1 MRLLTRIAS
10 GIVGIV
16 TGLVIAD
23 ALLTGV
29 SFTAVGLVEA
39 ALVYWVIHIVV
50 TIVAFRALV
59 REPSITRL
67 LVLPLVV
74 SVASLAISARFV
86 DGMEI
91 EGGSTY
97 LWTAV
102 IVWACTAVGHLVG
115 HRINHKRKLEKELAR
130 ERERDQRNSDSDA

>member
-1 MRLLTRIAS
+1 MLMRLLTRIAS

-16 TGLVIAD
+16 TGLIVAD
-23 ALLTGV
+23 ALLTDV
-29 SFTAVGLVEA
+29 SFTPVGLVEA

-74 SVASLAISARFV
+74 SVASLAISTHFV
-86 DGMEI
+86 SGMQI

-97 LWTAV
+97 IWTAL
-102 IVWACTAVGHLVG
+102 IVWICTAVAHLGG
-115 HRINHKRKLEKELAR
+115 HRINHKRKLRKELDR
-130 ERERDQRNSDSDA
+130 EQERSDSDS